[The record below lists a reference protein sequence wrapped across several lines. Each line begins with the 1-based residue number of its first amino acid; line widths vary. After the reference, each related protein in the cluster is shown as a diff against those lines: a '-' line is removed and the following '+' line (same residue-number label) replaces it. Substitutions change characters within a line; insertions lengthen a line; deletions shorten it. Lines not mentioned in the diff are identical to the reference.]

1 MVSTYDASWLVP
13 GKLMVAADPITTV
26 HDPNPDTFQLLWST
40 EDMND
45 DAPDDIDRLAA
56 PDDIHRIALLNRS
69 VVRPFRR
76 PFRHD
81 DKSRQ
86 MKYLNTLGGD
96 CYCPDDNDDANTDST
111 ETPQCLMQRLM
122 PPTPQTSIGSDATKD
137 AIRKVV
143 DLDDGASSVETV
155 CKEYHYPVTTNGEQ
169 QQVKSFSDFL
179 QESEIQLMIRCNFQ
193 HEQGMPTQTYSA
205 DKLKKYGVD
214 HRDIQFVD
222 KDGGLPAR
230 RHVAAMIRAGAPVI
244 EADAGAVLVH
254 CKGGFGRSVVLACC
268 LMIHTYDVSGRALL
282 GWMRIARPGAIT
294 TPQQEEFLMSLK
306 GQADVD
312 RFAGIYQEAN
322 DEDAARTA
330 CRVGCTVQ

>member
-1 MVSTYDASWLVP
+1 MAN
-13 GKLMVAADPITTV
+13 GADCNSP
-26 HDPNPDTFQLLWST
+26 
-40 EDMND
+40 EEND
-45 DAPDDIDRLAA
+45 DTST
-56 PDDIHRIALLNRS
+56 NS
-69 VVRPFRR
+69 
-76 PFRHD
+76 
-81 DKSRQ
+81 
-86 MKYLNTLGGD
+86 TLD
-96 CYCPDDNDDANTDST
+96 FFAV
-111 ETPQCLMQRLM
+111 
-122 PPTPQTSIGSDATKD
+122 ATKIEPQITESTVATKID
-137 AIRKVV
+137 IENVF
-143 DLDDGASSVETV
+143 DIIGIGDDVAQSSVETV
-155 CKEYHYPVTTNGEQ
+155 CKEYQLPVIMTEKKTQG
-169 QQVKSFSDFL
+169 KSFSDFL
-179 QESEIQLMIRCNFQ
+179 QESEVALMVRCNFPY
-193 HEQGMPTQTYSA
+193 EPGMPRKELGYSA
-205 DKLKKYGVD
+205 DRLRDYGVN
-214 HRDIQFVD
+214 HMDIQFVD